1 MDQKDEEKDMTK
13 KEFQELA
20 ASDIVLLDGATGS
33 NFRKAGMPVG
43 VSTELW
49 AMKHPDVVR
58 TLQSGY
64 VEAGSQI
71 IYAPTFS
78 ANRLGLEMHG
88 LTDRIEEINTKL
100 VKLSKEI
107 AGDRAYV
114 AGDMTTT
121 GRMLE
126 PAGDISYEE
135 LLDVYKEQAVVLAN
149 AGADLIIA
157 ETMLSVDETTVL
169 LDAVQAVCDLPVMCS
184 LTLEADGRALYGGD
198 AVEAVETLQ
207 AMGAVSVGLNCSVGP
222 NQLEAVICSMKEVAE
237 IPVLAK
243 PNAGMPVMDKM
254 GFAHYDMTPEQFA
267 AAMEKLIEAG
277 AGVVGGC
284 CGTTPEYIRAL
295 AKVIGR

>member
-71 IYAPTFS
+71 IYVPTFS

>member
-1 MDQKDEEKDMTK
+1 
-13 KEFQELA
+13 
-20 ASDIVLLDGATGS
+20 
-33 NFRKAGMPVG
+33 
-43 VSTELW
+43 
-49 AMKHPDVVR
+49 
-58 TLQSGY
+58 
-64 VEAGSQI
+64 
-71 IYAPTFS
+71 
-78 ANRLGLEMHG
+78 MHG
-88 LTDRIEEINTKL
+88 LPDRLEEINTKI

-107 AGDRAYV
+107 AGGRAYV

-135 LLDVYKEQAVVLAN
+135 LLDVYKEQAAVLAN

-267 AAMEKLIEAG
+267 AAMKKLIEAG

-295 AKVIGR
+295 AKVIGGNEKNADGNVSFYSICVFLYKTAGRKRKSFGASKNSSVFCPRMCLKDWMLPYFEFTLILHIPRFTFYIAPLQYCS

>member
-1 MDQKDEEKDMTK
+1 MTK

-49 AMKHPDVVR
+49 AMEHPDVVR
-58 TLQSGY
+58 ALQNGY

-88 LTDRIEEINTKL
+88 LPDRLEEINTKI

-107 AGDRAYV
+107 AGGRAYV

-135 LLDVYKEQAVVLAN
+135 LLDVYKEQAAVLAN

-207 AMGAVSVGLNCSVGP
+207 AMGSSISRTELLGWPESAGSSDLLYEGSGGNSGSC
-222 NQLEAVICSMKEVAE
+222 Q
-237 IPVLAK
+237 AK
-243 PNAGMPVMDKM
+243 CRNAGH
-254 GFAHYDMTPEQFA
+254 G
-267 AAMEKLIEAG
+267 
-277 AGVVGGC
+277 
-284 CGTTPEYIRAL
+284 
-295 AKVIGR
+295 

>member
-1 MDQKDEEKDMTK
+1 MTK
-13 KEFQELA
+13 KEFQELT
-20 ASDIVLLDGATGS
+20 ASNIVLLDGATGS

-49 AMKHPDVVR
+49 ALEHPDIVR
-58 TLQSGY
+58 TLQNGY
-64 VEAGSQI
+64 IEAGSQI

-88 LTDRIEEINTKL
+88 LTDRLEEINTNI

-107 AGDRAYV
+107 AGGRAYV

-135 LLDVYKEQAVVLAN
+135 LLDVYKEQATVLAN

-169 LDAVQAVCDLPVMCS
+169 LDAVQAV
-184 LTLEADGRALYGGD
+184 
-198 AVEAVETLQ
+198 
-207 AMGAVSVGLNCSVGP
+207 
-222 NQLEAVICSMKEVAE
+222 
-237 IPVLAK
+237 
-243 PNAGMPVMDKM
+243 
-254 GFAHYDMTPEQFA
+254 
-267 AAMEKLIEAG
+267 
-277 AGVVGGC
+277 
-284 CGTTPEYIRAL
+284 
-295 AKVIGR
+295 